1 MRVQSLIG
9 SLAILIFWSNDFA
22 SRAIRILTENFHI
35 FFVAI
40 GISKNINN
48 VLDSERECIVVTSY
62 LSIEIQNFYLKT
74 VLKIV
79 S

>member
-22 SRAIRILTENFHI
+22 SRAIRILIENFHI
-35 FFVAI
+35 FFVTI